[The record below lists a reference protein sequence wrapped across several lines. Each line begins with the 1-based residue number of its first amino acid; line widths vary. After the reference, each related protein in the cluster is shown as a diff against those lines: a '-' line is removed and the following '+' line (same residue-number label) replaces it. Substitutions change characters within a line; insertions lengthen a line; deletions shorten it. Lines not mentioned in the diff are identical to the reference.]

1 MSSAVLQR
9 QAALAGAALLAA
21 LLVLVLGRPSPA
33 PTAVGSPPPVS
44 AASWEEADIWIAPA
58 KVVGVCEGKQGPD
71 VRGIVH
77 PVLPCSVKLVVSVNG
92 RTMRAEVVAEGPV
105 ATGRD
110 FALTKALAR
119 DLRVSSGDRIRWR
132 FAG

>member
-1 MSSAVLQR
+1 MSSAALQR
-9 QAALAGAALLAA
+9 QSALAGAALLAA
-21 LLVLVLGRPSPA
+21 LLVLVLDRPSPS
-33 PTAVGSPPPVS
+33 PTVVGSPPPVS
-44 AASWEEADIWIAPA
+44 AASWEEAQILVAPA
-58 KVVGVCEGKQGPD
+58 EVVGACEGEQVPE

-77 PVLPCSVKLVVSVNG
+77 PVLPCGVKLLVSANG

-105 ATGRD
+105 ATGGD

-119 DLRVSSGDRIRWR
+119 DLGVSSGDRIRWR

>member
-77 PVLPCSVKLVVSVNG
+77 PVLPCGVKLVVSANG

-105 ATGRD
+105 AAGP
-110 FALTKALAR
+110 
-119 DLRVSSGDRIRWR
+119 R
-132 FAG
+132 FCAH

>member
-1 MSSAVLQR
+1 MSAAALQR

-21 LLVLVLGRPSPA
+21 LLVLVLDRPSPA
-33 PTAVGSPPPVS
+33 PTAAGSPPPVS
-44 AASWEEADIWIAPA
+44 AASWEEAEIWVAPA
-58 KVVGVCEGKQGPD
+58 KVVGVCEGEQGPD

-77 PVLPCSVKLVVSVNG
+77 PVLPCGVKLVVSANG
-92 RTMRAEVVAEGPV
+92 RTTRAEVVAEGPV
-105 ATGRD
+105 ATGGD

-119 DLRVSSGDRIRWR
+119 DLGVSSGDRIRWR